1 MNALSPAKTKQ
12 IAISSKDNKATVF
25 VDKDNLS
32 LAIGKNGQNVR
43 LASKLTGW
51 GIDIKLY
58 EGEAQEEE
66 AVEEIVE
73 KPKKKAAKKSK

>member
-1 MNALSPAKTKQ
+1 MNALSPAKTLK
-12 IAISSKDNKATVF
+12 IKMISKDNKANVY

-51 GIDIKLY
+51 GIDVKLI
-58 EGEAQEEE
+58 EDFD
-66 AVEEIVE
+66 
-73 KPKKKAAKKSK
+73 AKE